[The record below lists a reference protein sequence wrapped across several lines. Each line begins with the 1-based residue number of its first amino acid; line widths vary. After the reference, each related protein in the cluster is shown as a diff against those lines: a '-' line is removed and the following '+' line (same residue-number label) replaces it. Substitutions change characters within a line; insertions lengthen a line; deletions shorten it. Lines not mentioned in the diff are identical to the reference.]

1 MNVETF
7 VALCD
12 CLLHRRNVMR
22 ADKCVP
28 QYMRVSDQASHSIC
42 SICTCNHEIAVFY
55 DTPSLVV
62 FCCCPTNIFSCASS
76 TSAILRQRQR
86 RQTKNC
92 LNSNCNQNI
101 GVWRLVVLFTCHAS
115 RMAISNR
122 CMCSRNQV
130 CDTHACVWCSVAP
143 DWIRM
148 AEGRCWVYVG

>member
-1 MNVETF
+1 MVDSGIHKIHLFHTSDLHFYFSTNTKARWWILKSTKQVKCWIRCIYHCTKHQPQHRERGYFLKPLYTF
-7 VALCD
+7 YTLTIQSESKD
-12 CLLHRRNVMR
+12 RWRLST
-22 ADKCVP
+22 
-28 QYMRVSDQASHSIC
+28 VS
-42 SICTCNHEIAVFY
+42 T
-55 DTPSLVV
+55 
-62 FCCCPTNIFSCASS
+62 
-76 TSAILRQRQR
+76 
-86 RQTKNC
+86 
-92 LNSNCNQNI
+92 NCNQNI